1 MVNVSAP
8 RVRLPSIFWQVWEMT
23 GDSPGE
29 KGLVCVVQLRGNF
42 LPVNKFME
50 AGFEGGF
57 LRDIEGG
64 VEVTSG

>member
-1 MVNVSAP
+1 
-8 RVRLPSIFWQVWEMT
+8 MT

-29 KGLVCVVQLRGNF
+29 KGLVCVVQLLGNF
-42 LPVNKFME
+42 FPVKKFME
-50 AGFEGGF
+50 AGFGGGF